1 MTEPFANTSRRWTA
15 VVLVV
20 AAAVWLCYGGVK
32 HALASH
38 YGASSSSS
46 DWPRAAEIE
55 PSSAENWYRLGR
67 YRQLDFDHPDLKLAI
82 SYYRRAVELDPPS
95 PFYKL
100 DLATALEMAGDNAEA
115 EKYFRAAQANYPIS
129 GEVSWRYGNFLLRQQ
144 RLPEAYTEIHRAVLV
159 DPKLL
164 PSAVSRAWRSDPD
177 VQVLLDQI
185 LPDTPD
191 GGWDA
196 VEFLTQAQQTAA
208 ALAVWNHFIAK
219 KPSLRRASL
228 FSFLDLLV
236 AQDKFEEAGAAWH
249 QALSLQ
255 GAPANSSAGGSLV
268 YDGGFESEL
277 SGGGFG
283 WRQQDI
289 TGAAFDFDTA
299 EKHSGARSA
308 RIAFNGSQNL
318 SYGYLYQYVLVQPL
332 TRYKFRGFLH
342 TDQIS
347 TDSGLRFEISD
358 PRRQQDLDLLT
369 TNETGTQPWTLEEVE
384 FATGPQTHLVQI
396 TLRRVPS
403 THLDNQLSGTV
414 WVDDVG
420 LSPAGSK

>member
-1 MTEPFANTSRRWTA
+1 MSEPFSNSSWRWMA
-15 VVLVV
+15 VALVV

-38 YGASSSSS
+38 YGASSSSN

-82 SYYRRAVELDPPS
+82 AYYRRAVELDPPS

-100 DLATALEMAGDNAEA
+100 DLATALEMAGDDAQAER
-115 EKYFRAAQANYPIS
+115 YFRAAQANYPIS
-129 GEVSWRYGNFLLRQQ
+129 AEVSWRYGNFLLRQQ
-144 RLPEAYTEIHRAVLV
+144 RLPEAYEEIHRAALV
-159 DPKLL
+159 DSKLL
-164 PSAVSRAWRSDPD
+164 PSAVSRAWRSNPD
-177 VQVLLDQI
+177 VRVLIGQI

-196 VEFLTQAQQTAA
+196 LEFLTQAQQPDA
-208 ALAVWNHFIAK
+208 ALAVWNHFIEK
-219 KPSLRRASL
+219 KPSIRRGAL
-228 FSFLDLLV
+228 FAFLDLLV
-236 AQDKFEEAGAAWH
+236 AQDRFEEAGATWH
-249 QALSLQ
+249 QALALQ
-255 GAPANSSAGGSLV
+255 SAPANASAVGPLV

-283 WRQQDI
+283 WHQQDVD
-289 TGAAFDFDTA
+289 GAAFELDIA

-308 RIAFNGSQNL
+308 RITFDGKQNL
-318 SYGYLYQYVLVQPL
+318 SYYHLYEDVLVQPR
-332 TRYKFRGFLH
+332 TRYKFQAFLR

-347 TDSGLRFEISD
+347 TDSGMRFEIRD
-358 PRRQQDLDLLT
+358 PRRPQDTDVLT
-369 TNETGTQPWTLEEVE
+369 PNETGTQPWTLEEVE
-384 FATGPQTHLVQI
+384 FTTGPQTHVVQI

>member
-1 MTEPFANTSRRWTA
+1 MGVA
-15 VVLVV
+15 LVV
-20 AAAVWLCYGGVK
+20 AAAVWLGYGGVK
-32 HALASH
+32 HLLASH
-38 YGASSSSS
+38 YGASSSSN

-82 SYYRRAVELDPPS
+82 SYYRRAVALDPPS

-100 DLATALEMAGDNAEA
+100 DLATALEIAGDDAEA
-115 EKYFRAAQANYPIS
+115 EKYFRAAQTNYPIS

-164 PSAVSRAWRSDPD
+164 PSAISRAWRSNPD
-177 VQVLLDQI
+177 VRVLLDQI

-196 VEFLTQAQQTAA
+196 LEFLTQAQQPDA

-219 KPSLRRASL
+219 KPSIRRGSL
-228 FSFLDLLV
+228 LAFLDLLV

-249 QALSLQ
+249 QALALQ
-255 GAPANSSAGGSLV
+255 GAPPNESAGWPLV

-283 WRQQDI
+283 WHQQDVS
-289 TGAAFDFDTA
+289 GAEFDFDTA

-308 RIAFNGSQNL
+308 RIIFDGSQNL
-318 SYGYLYQYVLVQPL
+318 SYGHLYQTVLVQPR
-332 TRYKFRGFLH
+332 TRYKFRGFLR

-347 TDSGLRFEISD
+347 TDSGMQFEIRDS
-358 PRRQQDLDLLT
+358 RRPQDLDLLT
-369 TNETGTQPWTLEEVE
+369 LNETGTQPWTLEEVE
-384 FATGPQTHLVQI
+384 FATGPQTHLIQI
-396 TLRRVPS
+396 TLRRAPS
-403 THLDNQLSGTV
+403 THLDNQLRGTV
-414 WVDDVG
+414 WVDDVD
-420 LSPAGSK
+420 LSSAGSK

>member
-1 MTEPFANTSRRWTA
+1 MTEPVANSAWRWTA
-15 VVLVV
+15 VALSG
-20 AAAVWLCYGGVK
+20 AAAIWICYGGVK
-32 HALASH
+32 HALAGH
-38 YGASSSSS
+38 YGASSSSN

-100 DLATALEMAGDNAEA
+100 DLATALEMAGDDAEA

-129 GEVSWRYGNFLLRQQ
+129 AEVSWRYGNFLLRQQ

-164 PSAVSRAWRSDPD
+164 PSAVSRAWRSNPD
-177 VQVLLDQI
+177 VRVLLDQI

-196 VEFLTQAQQTAA
+196 LDFLTQAQQPAA
-208 ALAVWNHFIAK
+208 ALAVWNRFIAK
-219 KPSLRRASL
+219 KPSIRRGSL
-228 FSFLDLLV
+228 FAFLDLLV

-249 QALSLQ
+249 QALALQ
-255 GAPANSSAGGSLV
+255 GAPPDASASGSLV

-283 WRQQDI
+283 WRQLDVS
-289 TGAAFDFDTA
+289 GAEFEFDTA

-308 RIAFNGSQNL
+308 RITFDGSQNVSYSHL
-318 SYGYLYQYVLVQPL
+318 SQNVLVQPR
-332 TRYKFRGFLH
+332 TRYKFRAFMR

-347 TDSGLRFEISD
+347 TDSGMQFEIRD
-358 PRRQQDLDLLT
+358 PRRPQDLDVLT
-369 TNETGTQPWTLEEVE
+369 PNETGTQAWKLEEVE
-384 FATGPQTHLVQI
+384 LATGPETHMVQI
-396 TLRRVPS
+396 LLRRIPT

-414 WVDDVG
+414 WVDDVD
-420 LSPAGSK
+420 LSLAGSK

>member
-1 MTEPFANTSRRWTA
+1 MSDPLANSSWRWTA
-15 VVLVV
+15 LALVV
-20 AAAVWLCYGGVK
+20 AAAVWLGYGGAK

-38 YGASSSSS
+38 YGASSRSN

-67 YRQLDFDHPDLKLAI
+67 YRQLDFEHPDLKLAI
-82 SYYRRAVELDPPS
+82 SYYRRAVELDPIS

-100 DLATALEMAGDNAEA
+100 DLATALEMAGDDAEA
-115 EKYFRAAQANYPIS
+115 EKYFLAAQANYPIS
-129 GEVSWRYGNFLLRQQ
+129 AEVSWRYGNFLLRQQ

-164 PSAVSRAWRSDPD
+164 PSAVSRAWRSNPD
-177 VQVLLDQI
+177 VHVLLDQI

-196 VEFLTQAQQTAA
+196 LEFLTQAQQPEA
-208 ALAVWNHFIAK
+208 ALAVWNHFIAR
-219 KPSLRRASL
+219 KPSIRRGTL
-228 FSFLDLLV
+228 FAFLDLLV
-236 AQDKFEEAGAAWH
+236 AQDRFEEAGAAWH
-249 QALSLQ
+249 QALALQ
-255 GAPANSSAGGSLV
+255 GALPNASAGGPLV

-283 WRQQDI
+283 WRLLDGS
-289 TGAAFDFDTA
+289 GAAFEFDTA

-308 RIAFNGSQNL
+308 RIAFDGAQNL
-318 SYGYLYQYVLVQPL
+318 SYYHLYQNVLVQPR
-332 TRYKFRGFLH
+332 TRYKFRAFIR

-347 TDSGLRFEISD
+347 TDSGMRFEIRD
-358 PRRQQDLDLLT
+358 PRRPQDLDVLT
-369 TNETGTQPWTLEEVE
+369 PNETGTLAWTLEEVE

-403 THLDNQLSGTV
+403 SRLDNQLSGTV

-420 LSPAGSK
+420 LSLAGSK